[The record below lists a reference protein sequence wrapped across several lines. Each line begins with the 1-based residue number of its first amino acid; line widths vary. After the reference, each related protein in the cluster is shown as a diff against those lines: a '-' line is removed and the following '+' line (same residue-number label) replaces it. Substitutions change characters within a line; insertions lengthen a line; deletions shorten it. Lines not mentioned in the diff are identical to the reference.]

1 MRLLHISDLHAGK
14 RLYERINRNE
24 DLIYA
29 LEQVYDICKGEKVE
43 ILLIAGDIFDKRN
56 PDFESQSLMLDFL
69 TRINSLGTHTLLIA
83 GNHDSY
89 DFMKIY
95 SNLRKLS
102 NIHAFDRPKKNIEE
116 AIFDYKGL
124 RVACLPYPDERVLT
138 ELGEDK
144 ERSYAEK
151 VSQYMK
157 ALAKKVEEVPYGILL
172 AHLTVDKAKLA
183 GSELPYSV
191 MPSYAVRADTIP
203 EVFKYVA
210 LGHIHRY
217 QRIENAVPKV
227 YYSGSLYQIDF
238 SEKDTEKYA
247 NLLVLEEGIVKVN
260 PTKLTLKRR
269 LAEVELKEGD
279 NIEKNL
285 EPFTKENV
293 LLKVK
298 LRVNMGDPFFNIKK
312 ERIER
317 LLGEKLAKL
326 DIEPIGVNSVAASQ
340 QEGFD
345 LLDLYVDFYNKEY
358 GEKPPQDLKELLQ
371 DIIDRVSHEAPQT

>member
-43 ILLIAGDIFDKRN
+43 VLLIAGDVFDKRN
-56 PDFESQSLMLDFL
+56 PDFESQSLILDFL
-69 TRINSLGTHTLLIA
+69 TRVNSLGTHILLIA

-102 NIHAFDRPKKNIEE
+102 NIHVFDRPKKNIEE
-116 AIFDYKGL
+116 AIFDYKDL
-124 RVACLPYPDERVLT
+124 RIACLPYPDERVLT
-138 ELGEDK
+138 ELKEDR

-172 AHLTVDKAKLA
+172 AHLAVDKAKLA
-183 GSELPYSV
+183 GSELPSSV

-260 PTKLTLKRR
+260 PVKLTLKRR
-269 LAEVELKEGD
+269 LTEVELKEGD

-285 EPFTKENV
+285 EPFTKENF

-326 DIEPIGVNSVAASQ
+326 DIEPVGVNSVVASQ
-340 QEGFD
+340 QEGFN

-371 DIIDRVSHEAPQT
+371 DIIDRVSHETSQA